1 MTKYPADEFDEVPIS
16 VDRQGVHR
24 ERLMP
29 DRSSGLALKILVG
42 VLALLVGLAAY
53 FLLPRLGLEAGPSG
67 STASAA
73 DASGIPTPDSDPA
86 EAGSGESAS
95 TFPAPAPGEASP
107 GAVDRSQGL
116 NVLNATGTVGLA
128 TTAAGRLAAEGWSG
142 AIAGNWAGPP
152 VQASTVFYGG
162 ADQQPAAQE
171 LAADLGIATVMASP
185 DAAPLITAVLG
196 PDFR

>member
-1 MTKYPADEFDEVPIS
+1 MTKYPADEFDDIPIS

-29 DRSSGLALKILVG
+29 DRSNGLALKILVG

-53 FLLPRLGLEAGPSG
+53 FLLPRLGLEAVPSG

-73 DASGIPTPDSDPA
+73 DASGVPTPDPDPA

-95 TFPAPAPGEASP
+95 TSPAV
-107 GAVDRSQGL
+107 VDRSQAL
-116 NVLNATGTVGLA
+116 NVLNATGTAGLA

-152 VQASTVFYGG
+152 VQASTVLYGD

-185 DAAPLITAVLG
+185 DVAPLITAVLG
-196 PDFR
+196 PDFE